1 MTIRIDPEQNEVRAL
16 KGLCDWRGARVIEI
30 GCGQGRLTTR
40 LAQLGAIVH
49 AIDPD
54 PALVRKARTG
64 LPQRFAKRVRFKAGK
79 AERRHNPADD
89 PGFGVIGDVPND
101 HAARLQGAPQ
111 QHADFVGEE
120 TAIERRM
127 VFE

>member
-79 AERRHNPADD
+79 AERLQHRD
-89 PGFGVIGDVPND
+89 GSFDV
-101 HAARLQGAPQ
+101 
-111 QHADFVGEE
+111 V
-120 TAIERRM
+120 
-127 VFE
+127 VFAWSL